1 MSSAKAILLG
11 AILIAASIVF
21 VGSIRP
27 AEAQRTGPF
36 QLMHHSNTQANAG
49 VFRLD
54 VTTGEI
60 NYCYITPDNA
70 LTCQSERKEC
80 IPPPVEREGRIRIIS
95 SFRT

>member
-60 NYCYITPDNA
+60 NYCYITPENA
-70 LTCQSERKEC
+70 LTCQAERK
-80 IPPPVEREGRIRIIS
+80 
-95 SFRT
+95 